1 MKNMSKN
8 TYFLLLVSCVVTA
21 SLVGTPV
28 YAQDKTAEIDKI
40 FNWTK
45 PNEPGCTVAVSQHG
59 KLLMNRA
66 YGLADLER
74 DVQLSPGSVFDAGSL
89 RKQFIAAAVL
99 LLVEDGKVSLSDDIR
114 KHIPELPDYGHKI
127 TVDHLLTHTSGIR
140 DWTGLLPLAGGNTD
154 ALTLILRQR
163 GLNFAPGEEWS
174 YSNSGYVLLT
184 DIVARASGMPFV
196 EFSRKRLFEPLGMKT
211 TRYVDDMKVVIKN
224 RALAYAK
231 SGNSWKWDMKLDN
244 DRGGG
249 ALFTTAADLSVWN
262 EALTSARLGGFVTDK
277 LQEPASLNNGR
288 KLSYAR
294 GLNVDTY
301 RDGKRVWHSGA
312 AAGYSSLLA
321 RFPDQAVS
329 VAIMCNLDE
338 GAQGAYA
345 SRIIDLF
352 LPPAVAESSVGAN
365 ARAANAGGAG
375 VTGVDLNGRAG
386 LFFNEQNGQPLRL
399 AVNNNTLTIAG
410 GGPLVALA
418 SDRFRNQ
425 RASLFFMSLAEFD
438 LRFLSSDQFEIE
450 TKEGTK
456 TRYARAQPY
465 TPNEADLQAFAGR
478 YRSDEIGAFFDIAPG
493 KDRLMGRANDA
504 PGPALE
510 FRPVDRDTF
519 QLAGVILRFRRDKAG
534 KVLAV
539 DYSNPVV
546 RNIKFMRVND
556 R

>member
-8 TYFLLLVSCVVTA
+8 TYLLLLVSCVVTA

-66 YGLADLER
+66 YGLADLEH
-74 DVQLSPGSVFDAGSL
+74 DVPLSPGSVFDAGSL
-89 RKQFIAAAVL
+89 RKQFVAAAVL

-163 GLNFAPGEEWS
+163 GLNFAPGEEWF
-174 YSNSGYVLLT
+174 YSNSGYVLAT
-184 DIVARASGMPFV
+184 EIVARASGMSFV
-196 EFSRKRLFEPLGMKT
+196 EFARKRLFEPLGMKT

-262 EALTSARLGGFVTDK
+262 EALTSARLGAFVTEK

-312 AAGYSSLLA
+312 AAGYSSLL
-321 RFPDQAVS
+321 
-329 VAIMCNLDE
+329 
-338 GAQGAYA
+338 
-345 SRIIDLF
+345 
-352 LPPAVAESSVGAN
+352 
-365 ARAANAGGAG
+365 
-375 VTGVDLNGRAG
+375 
-386 LFFNEQNGQPLRL
+386 
-399 AVNNNTLTIAG
+399 
-410 GGPLVALA
+410 
-418 SDRFRNQ
+418 
-425 RASLFFMSLAEFD
+425 
-438 LRFLSSDQFEIE
+438 
-450 TKEGTK
+450 
-456 TRYARAQPY
+456 
-465 TPNEADLQAFAGR
+465 
-478 YRSDEIGAFFDIAPG
+478 
-493 KDRLMGRANDA
+493 
-504 PGPALE
+504 
-510 FRPVDRDTF
+510 
-519 QLAGVILRFRRDKAG
+519 
-534 KVLAV
+534 
-539 DYSNPVV
+539 
-546 RNIKFMRVND
+546 
-556 R
+556 